1 MRYPLARKRSLHST
15 TAIPAIKP
23 IATLPVAP
31 IQLFSKANFRKYE
44 TPIKTAKIPMRF
56 SQCEPMRDSRVEWLS
71 AAFKGLNREEP
82 AAGGE
87 TGSCAR
93 RESVAAGSERGCD
106 ESSTAGSGR
115 PTGIGKDR
123 GAGEIRR
130 NCSK

>member
-44 TPIKTAKIPMRF
+44 TPIKTARIPMRF

-71 AAFKGLNREEP
+71 AAFKGLNPEEP
-82 AAGGE
+82 AAGGV
-87 TGSCAR
+87 TRSCAR
-93 RESVAAGSERGCD
+93 RESGGAETDGDCD
-106 ESSTAGSGR
+106 GT
-115 PTGIGKDR
+115 
-123 GAGEIRR
+123 
-130 NCSK
+130 C